1 MNILEGALLSD
12 FTTFRL
18 GGPCQTLFDCQTPQ
32 QLETVVQ
39 KLVAGSESLRPRIL
53 SEAPRRSRGAKSKD
67 HEKANFILIGGGSNL
82 VVSDEGLPINVIRYL
97 SPKPLIERQGNDL
110 IISGSTLLD
119 DAVGFAL
126 ENSLEGLNY
135 ASGIPG
141 TVGGAIVGNA
151 GAFGKQVGDYLKSV
165 CLLTKS
171 GIKKDV
177 SAAQLG
183 FSYRHSNLK
192 ETGDM
197 IVWARFGLTSG
208 DQSKLRQERNE
219 ILQIRHE
226 KHPNLETHPCAGSF
240 FRNIEPTS
248 KAERRQAAGFFLEQ
262 AGVKSF
268 RVGGA
273 GIFDKHANIIVKS
286 NGCRSQDVYDLHL
299 LMAKA
304 VKEKFGIDL
313 VREVRFVGEF
323 EGRPSGTKEVIW

>member
-1 MNILEGALLSD
+1 MDNVLFYQINDSKINIFQNALLSEY
-12 FTTFRL
+12 TTFRL
-18 GGPCQTLFDCQTPQ
+18 GGPCQILFDCQTPQ
-32 QLETVVQ
+32 QIEAVVQ
-39 KLVAGSESLRPRIL
+39 KLVSQKE
-53 SEAPRRSRGAKSKD
+53 
-67 HEKANFILIGGGSNL
+67 NFFLIGGGSNL
-82 VVSDEGLPINVIRYL
+82 VVSDQGISFPVIRYL
-97 SPKPLIERQGNDL
+97 SQQPLIERQENDL

-135 ASGIPG
+135 SSGIPG

-165 CLLTKS
+165 CLLTKD
-171 GIKKDV
+171 GVKREV
-177 SAAQLG
+177 SPAQLG

-197 IVWARFGLTSG
+197 IVWARFGLTAG
-208 DQSKLRQERNE
+208 DQNKLRQERNE

-240 FRNIEPTS
+240 FRNVEPTS

-273 GIFDKHANIIVKS
+273 AIFEKHANIIVKS
-286 NGCRSQDVYDLHL
+286 NGCRAQDVYDLHL

-304 VKEKFGIDL
+304 VKQKFGIDL
-313 VREVRFVGEF
+313 VREVRFVGKF
-323 EGRPSGTKEVIW
+323 QDGPSEMKGMIW